1 MTKRLTE
8 KRKYILT
15 VFSLLIV
22 LGTYLSSYAD
32 ITPVGQRTPQ
42 VRDAIVAAAGV
53 NSAADVTKTHLA
65 AITSLN
71 LRGKGISAL
80 KTGDFSGLTALT
92 SLNLYNNKLSS
103 LPEGIF
109 GGLTSLTTIRLSR
122 NTVDPL
128 PFTVSLKKV
137 ADGQFK
143 AIAPAGALF
152 DIVLPI
158 TVTNGS
164 VTGGATTATIPHGG
178 VESSTLTVTRTTGTT
193 AHVTVN
199 IGTLPSLP
207 RNHYGYSLVK
217 SDTLPL
223 TIISGTNTAPVLT
236 DPVSD
241 DSLMDNITD
250 VQEVVT
256 PDSPVTNTA
265 PAFLEGENTARIVL
279 ENTEAGVNIGKP
291 VSATDAENDYLTYT
305 LSGIDAEAFDLDS
318 SGQLKTKIALDY
330 ETKRAY
336 TITITVSDNELSD
349 TISVIIVVIDV
360 NDTVSSMGFVP
371 VADRTPAVRDAIVE
385 AVPNVIDAANVT
397 EAQVAA
403 ITSLNLRNK
412 GITKLKTGDF
422 SGMTALSN
430 LNLYRNNLHRLP
442 PDIFD
447 GLTALRSLR
456 LGGNVLDPMPLIV
469 FLQRVGMR
477 QYRAVITTGAPFNIV
492 LPINVTNGSIS
503 GGTTS
508 VTIPRGS
515 VNSATFTVLG
525 TSPKVVIGAFP
536 KLPAHHFGYTLAQ
549 STACGR
555 TQQVTDA
562 IAKVVGVSDC
572 SIITE
577 VELATI
583 TSLDLSDSSI
593 TSLSAV
599 DFNGMFSLKTLYLH
613 NNALTSLPN
622 GVFDD
627 LVSLRALFLNNNKL
641 TTLPSDVFDEIPNVQ
656 RISLSNNRLTSLPN
670 GIFEGLTQLSQ
681 LHLSGNPTPNSKL
694 SLTVTLQ
701 KVGTSQFKVVV
712 PTGAPFTLTLPITI
726 TNGRVVDGET
736 TIIIPK
742 GNVESRPFTVTRIA
756 DTIAAVTTDIGTPLP
771 SLPSTHTGYA
781 FVKSPTLPL
790 EVLPSVNVPPV
801 FKEGTNTTRTI
812 AENTAAGTNI
822 GVAVTATDKNVN
834 DTLTYTLSST
844 DAASFDVDSKTGQ
857 LKTKAPLDYETKNTY
872 SLKLTVSDGLVTDT
886 IVVTINVTDID
897 ENRAP
902 VFKDGN
908 STTRTIAENT
918 TAGTNI
924 GNAITATDPD
934 NDTLTYRLGGRDAS
948 AFDIGPTT
956 GQLKTK
962 LPLDYETKSV
972 YAVSVTA
979 SDGKLTTTITV
990 TVNVTD
996 INELPNQ
1003 VRGAQGFSDNNAP
1016 VFTDGSST
1024 TRSVAENTDSGT
1036 DIGSAVSA
1044 TDADGHTLTYSLD
1057 GTDANTFS
1065 IDSTTG
1071 QLRTNAVLDYET
1083 KSIYT
1088 VSVTVSDGK
1097 LTATIAVTINV
1108 TDVDELPNQVTGVQG
1123 TSTNNPPVFIDGTS
1137 TSRSVSEDTVS
1148 GIDIGSAVSAT
1159 DTDGDTL
1166 TYTLSGTDASAFRID
1181 STTGQLQT
1189 DDLLDYETQSTYF
1202 VIITVS
1208 DGTLTDS
1215 ISVTINITDIPE
1227 TSSSNGPIFTEGTST
1242 TRSVAENAADGTD
1255 IGSPITATDPDNG
1268 DLTYTLSG
1276 TDSYAFYIVNTT
1288 GQLRLSTMLDYET
1301 KNVYTVTV
1309 SVSNNDG
1316 ESDSIIVTINVTD
1329 ITAPNYPLYGRTQQI
1344 QDAVVKARYVNSA
1357 DEVTAAHLA
1366 DITWFE
1372 LEDAGITALKAGDFY
1387 GFTSLKTL
1395 NLSDNSIS
1403 DISPLGNLTT
1413 LLSLSLIDNSI
1424 SNIAALRNLT
1434 KLGHLNISNNSISS
1448 ISALRNL
1455 TKLKDL
1461 SMAGNSISDI
1471 SALSKLTALK
1481 ELNLS
1486 DNSISDISALENL
1499 TKLTSLYLN
1508 HNSINSISSLENLT
1522 NLKIIYLDYNSIS
1535 DISIL
1540 RNLTKLDFLSLSN
1553 NSISNISALGS
1564 LTALTTLIL
1573 HNNTIGN
1580 VSSLE
1585 NLTALTTLYLS
1596 GNPISDYGP
1605 LRRLKTANP
1614 EVYIDIDINNNP
1626 PVFTEGTSTTRTI
1639 AENTASGT
1647 DIGNAVSAT
1656 DTDTDDTLTYTLG
1669 GTDAE
1674 SFDIVSTS
1682 GQLQTKAALDYETK
1696 SLYTVTVD
1704 VSDGNDGLGRITVTI
1719 NVTDVAEAP
1728 AARSV
1733 LSETALFSNFPNPFN
1748 PETWIPY
1755 QLAEPAEVT
1764 LTIYDMRGVVVREIA
1779 LGHQAAGVY
1788 TTRSRAIHWNG
1799 RNSIGE
1805 KVATGLY
1812 FYTLTTGD
1820 FTATR
1825 RMLIRK

>member
-1 MTKRLTE
+1 M
-8 KRKYILT
+8 
-15 VFSLLIV
+15 
-22 LGTYLSSYAD
+22 
-32 ITPVGQRTPQ
+32 
-42 VRDAIVAAAGV
+42 
-53 NSAADVTKTHLA
+53 
-65 AITSLN
+65 
-71 LRGKGISAL
+71 
-80 KTGDFSGLTALT
+80 
-92 SLNLYNNKLSS
+92 
-103 LPEGIF
+103 
-109 GGLTSLTTIRLSR
+109 
-122 NTVDPL
+122 
-128 PFTVSLKKV
+128 
-137 ADGQFK
+137 
-143 AIAPAGALF
+143 
-152 DIVLPI
+152 
-158 TVTNGS
+158 
-164 VTGGATTATIPHGG
+164 
-178 VESSTLTVTRTTGTT
+178 
-193 AHVTVN
+193 
-199 IGTLPSLP
+199 
-207 RNHYGYSLVK
+207 
-217 SDTLPL
+217 
-223 TIISGTNTAPVLT
+223 
-236 DPVSD
+236 
-241 DSLMDNITD
+241 
-250 VQEVVT
+250 
-256 PDSPVTNTA
+256 
-265 PAFLEGENTARIVL
+265 
-279 ENTEAGVNIGKP
+279 
-291 VSATDAENDYLTYT
+291 
-305 LSGIDAEAFDLDS
+305 
-318 SGQLKTKIALDY
+318 
-330 ETKRAY
+330 
-336 TITITVSDNELSD
+336 
-349 TISVIIVVIDV
+349 
-360 NDTVSSMGFVP
+360 
-371 VADRTPAVRDAIVE
+371 
-385 AVPNVIDAANVT
+385 
-397 EAQVAA
+397 
-403 ITSLNLRNK
+403 
-412 GITKLKTGDF
+412 
-422 SGMTALSN
+422 
-430 LNLYRNNLHRLP
+430 
-442 PDIFD
+442 
-447 GLTALRSLR
+447 
-456 LGGNVLDPMPLIV
+456 
-469 FLQRVGMR
+469 
-477 QYRAVITTGAPFNIV
+477 
-492 LPINVTNGSIS
+492 
-503 GGTTS
+503 
-508 VTIPRGS
+508 
-515 VNSATFTVLG
+515 
-525 TSPKVVIGAFP
+525 
-536 KLPAHHFGYTLAQ
+536 
-549 STACGR
+549 
-555 TQQVTDA
+555 
-562 IAKVVGVSDC
+562 
-572 SIITE
+572 
-577 VELATI
+577 
-583 TSLDLSDSSI
+583 
-593 TSLSAV
+593 
-599 DFNGMFSLKTLYLH
+599 
-613 NNALTSLPN
+613 
-622 GVFDD
+622 
-627 LVSLRALFLNNNKL
+627 
-641 TTLPSDVFDEIPNVQ
+641 
-656 RISLSNNRLTSLPN
+656 
-670 GIFEGLTQLSQ
+670 
-681 LHLSGNPTPNSKL
+681 
-694 SLTVTLQ
+694 
-701 KVGTSQFKVVV
+701 
-712 PTGAPFTLTLPITI
+712 
-726 TNGRVVDGET
+726 VDGET

-962 LPLDYETKSV
+962 SPLDYETKSV

-1044 TDADGHTLTYSLD
+1044 TDTDGDNLTYSLG

-1123 TSTNNPPVFIDGTS
+1123 TSTNNPPVFTDGTS

-1372 LEDAGITALKAGDFY
+1372 LDDAGITALKAGDFD

-1471 SALSKLTALK
+1471 AALSKLTALK

-1540 RNLTKLDFLSLSN
+1540 RNLTKLDFLSISN

-1573 HNNTIGN
+1573 HNNSIGN

-1614 EVYIDIDINNNP
+1614 EVYIDIDISNNP

-1639 AENTASGT
+1639 AENSASGT

-1696 SLYTVTVD
+1696 SSYTVTVD

-1805 KVATGLY
+1805 KVASGVY